1 MGKKIIKKMV
11 ILKQESSKR
20 GSRVS
25 EVIMFI
31 RETEA
36 QRRDVN
42 IIPLR
47 ADLGWQR
54 LGTKTGFLTGTE
66 RADRYKQG
74 RIEG

>member
-47 ADLGWQR
+47 ADLG
-54 LGTKTGFLTGTE
+54 
-66 RADRYKQG
+66 
-74 RIEG
+74 